1 MKKLFILAS
10 LSLLIFASCK
20 KSEDSN
26 VSENITQQT
35 KISEAK
41 NRLNA
46 FIKEHNFSPR
56 FSINGDQASSART
69 NTTNYNLSSNTD
81 FNYYQSL
88 IKRSINPDDYEC
100 GPTEINSYINN
111 SVSNWTS
118 DDFMYYSYFSAIPFD
133 YVYVYDNT
141 TGGQFY
147 GNEGQYT
154 NAINRTFKDLLR
166 FWNIPTN
173 ILIRDAH
180 GNIFNDVNKVT
191 TILLLYSDLGILG
204 TMTPAEAE
212 ALANDLKIV
221 FGSANFQNFNHPLLT
236 FNAFASPADPFFNTP
251 KKIVMGDGIM
261 KAYDDLGYS
270 DVAPQ
275 AVLAHEY
282 GHHVQFA
289 NGVDFGSSPEGTRRT
304 ELMADAFSA
313 YFMTH
318 KRGSAMNWK
327 RVQQFLKVFFDIG
340 DCAFSNDGHHGTP
353 NQRMKAAGFGYQLAT
368 DAQKQG
374 KILSSQEF
382 ITLFD
387 QALPGLIAPDA
398 N

>member
-1 MKKLFILAS
+1 
-10 LSLLIFASCK
+10 
-20 KSEDSN
+20 
-26 VSENITQQT
+26 
-35 KISEAK
+35 
-41 NRLNA
+41 
-46 FIKEHNFSPR
+46 
-56 FSINGDQASSART
+56 
-69 NTTNYNLSSNTD
+69 
-81 FNYYQSL
+81 
-88 IKRSINPDDYEC
+88 
-100 GPTEINSYINN
+100 
-111 SVSNWTS
+111 
-118 DDFMYYSYFSAIPFD
+118 
-133 YVYVYDNT
+133 
-141 TGGQFY
+141 
-147 GNEGQYT
+147 
-154 NAINRTFKDLLR
+154 
-166 FWNIPTN
+166 
-173 ILIRDAH
+173 
-180 GNIFNDVNKVT
+180 
-191 TILLLYSDLGILG
+191 
-204 TMTPAEAE
+204 MTPAEAE

-289 NGVDFGSSPEGTRRT
+289 NNVDFGSSPEGTRRT

-387 QALPGLIAPDA
+387 QALPGLVAPDA